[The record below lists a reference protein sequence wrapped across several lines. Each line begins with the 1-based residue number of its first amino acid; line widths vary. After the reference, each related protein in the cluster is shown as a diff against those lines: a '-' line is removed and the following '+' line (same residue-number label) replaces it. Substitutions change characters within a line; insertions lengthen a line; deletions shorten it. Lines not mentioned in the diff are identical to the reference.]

1 MPISKERMVPETA
14 PTANSTPSA
23 RAQVRASR
31 PISASPRYPRH
42 SANTTIAGKA
52 TPKAAMTMCQPRDRA
67 ICERAY
73 TKSAGEAR
81 ATASTASSAAVRE
94 AGGDR
99 TQAGELGAEDVAR
112 LDRHHAV
119 HRARQHHVAGPQ
131 ARAQAAELVRQP
143 CHTTGRV
150 AERRGAGAG

>member
-14 PTANSTPSA
+14 PPANTPPAA
-23 RAQVRASR
+23 RPQGRATRAGRGAR
-31 PISASPRYPRH
+31 PLPAAPRSPRH

-131 ARAQAAELVRQP
+131 A
-143 CHTTGRV
+143 
-150 AERRGAGAG
+150 